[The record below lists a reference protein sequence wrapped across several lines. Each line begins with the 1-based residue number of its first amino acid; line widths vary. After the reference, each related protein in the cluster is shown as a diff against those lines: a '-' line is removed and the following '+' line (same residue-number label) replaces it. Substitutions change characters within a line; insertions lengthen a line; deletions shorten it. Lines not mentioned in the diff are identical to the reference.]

1 MLRCFYFQIIW
12 HPSGLNWV
20 QVIRH
25 CRMGLRKN
33 VIAKLLE
40 RRWEMQPELFTGV
53 TTELEIADEKMRHLY
68 KMVDEIKAL
77 IMT

>member
-1 MLRCFYFQIIW
+1 
-12 HPSGLNWV
+12 
-20 QVIRH
+20 
-25 CRMGLRKN
+25 MGLRKN

-53 TTELEIADEKMRHLY
+53 TTGLEIADEKMRHLY